1 MTWENPIKIARLC
14 FFRTGHSK
22 EHFALADDTAA
33 VERLISFLQSS
44 DAVIVELENYAADE
58 IETLK
63 RARGR
68 SGRSLVATP
77 GCFRGWSRSKTYCKG
92 ACPLKSGD

>member
-33 VERLISFLQSS
+33 VQRLISFLQSS
-44 DAVIVELENYAADE
+44 DAVIIELENYAAYE
-58 IETLK
+58 IEALR

-68 SGRSLVATP
+68 TGTSLFATP
-77 GCFRGWSRSKTYCKG
+77 GCFRGRSGSKTYCDK